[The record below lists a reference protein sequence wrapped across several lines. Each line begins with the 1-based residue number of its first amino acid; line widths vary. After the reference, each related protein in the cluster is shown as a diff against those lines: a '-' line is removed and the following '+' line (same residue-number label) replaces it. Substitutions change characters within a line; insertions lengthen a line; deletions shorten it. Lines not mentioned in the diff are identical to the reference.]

1 MKTRHFAAPASRR
14 DFLQTSALATGS
26 LLFTRAAS
34 RAADAAKPANGRLQI
49 ALIGVGGRGQAALT
63 ALQGE
68 HIVAF
73 CDVDHVR
80 GREQVAANRVA
91 SGALARFPDA
101 RWFHDYREMFAQM
114 SDQIDAVVVSV
125 PDFMHYAI
133 GMAVLRQRKHLYMEK
148 PLCRCI
154 TEVRAL
160 RAAAA
165 EAGVVTQMGN
175 QGRAAEGIRLAR
187 EWVQAGLLGRVHTV
201 HAWNYTVGGSYSLG
215 LGPNP
220 DATDETPP
228 PSLRY
233 DLWQGVAPE
242 RPYRKIRSHSS
253 WRGYSDYGTGCLG
266 DWACHQLDA
275 AVYALDLGAPLSVEP
290 ATTPLPPGTF
300 PTTNTLHY
308 AFAARGEQPPV
319 SVRWFDG
326 GILPPLPVEGF
337 TFNNAGGSIFYG
349 DKGIM
354 AVGSH
359 SSSARLL
366 PDARM
371 AELRSSLPPKT
382 IPRLIGGPHVEWVNA
397 IRAGARCG
405 SDFQRAAPL
414 AEIALLGVAAI
425 RAQTRLEWDAT
436 AGRVTNAPAAQRF
449 IGPGYD
455 YRPGWGV

>member
-1 MKTRHFAAPASRR
+1 MKTRHFATPASRR
-14 DFLQTSALATGS
+14 EFLHTSALATGS
-26 LLFTRAAS
+26 LLFTRTAS
-34 RAADAAKPANGRLQI
+34 RAADAAKPANSRLQI

-68 HIVAF
+68 QIVAF

-80 GREQVAANRVA
+80 GRMQVAANRVA

-275 AVYALDLGAPLSVEP
+275 AVYALDLDSAPARHVSHHQHPPLRFRRARRA
-290 ATTPLPPGTF
+290 ATRFGPLVRRRDFTS
-300 PTTNTLHY
+300 
-308 AFAARGEQPPV
+308 AARRGFHVQQR
-319 SVRWFDG
+319 RWEYF
-326 GILPPLPVEGF
+326 
-337 TFNNAGGSIFYG
+337 
-349 DKGIM
+349 
-354 AVGSH
+354 
-359 SSSARLL
+359 
-366 PDARM
+366 
-371 AELRSSLPPKT
+371 LR
-382 IPRLIGGPHVEWVNA
+382 R
-397 IRAGARCG
+397 
-405 SDFQRAAPL
+405 
-414 AEIALLGVAAI
+414 
-425 RAQTRLEWDAT
+425 
-436 AGRVTNAPAAQRF
+436 
-449 IGPGYD
+449 
-455 YRPGWGV
+455 

>member
-1 MKTRHFAAPASRR
+1 MKTRLLAAPASRR
-14 DFLQTSALATGS
+14 AFLQSSALAAGS
-26 LLFTRAAS
+26 LLFTRATA
-34 RAADAAKPANGRLQI
+34 RAADLAKPANGRLQL
-49 ALIGVGGRGQAALT
+49 ALIGVGGRGKAALT

-68 HIVAF
+68 QIVAF

-80 GREQVAANRVA
+80 GREQVAADRIS
-91 SGALARFPDA
+91 SGALARFPEA
-101 RWFHDYREMFAQM
+101 RWFHDYRVMFEQM
-114 SDQIDAVVVSV
+114 ADQIDAAVVSV

-133 GMAVLRQRKHLYMEK
+133 GLTALRYGKHLYMEK

-165 EAGVVTQMGN
+165 SAGVVTQMGN

-187 EWVQAGLLGRVHTV
+187 EWVQAGLIGRVHTV
-201 HAWNYTVGGSYSLG
+201 HAWNNTVSSSYSLG

-242 RPYRKIRSHSS
+242 RPYRKVRSHGS
-253 WRGYSDYGTGCLG
+253 WRGYVDYGTGRLG

-290 ATTPLPPGTF
+290 ATTELPPGTF
-300 PTTNTLHY
+300 PASATLEY
-308 AFAARGEQPPV
+308 AFAARGKNPPV
-319 SVRWFDG
+319 RVRWFDG
-326 GILPPLPVEGF
+326 GILPPQPVPGF
-337 TFNNAGGSIFYG
+337 KFNVAGGSIFYG
-349 DKGIM
+349 DKGVM
-354 AVGSH
+354 AVGPH
-359 SSSARLL
+359 SSTARLL

-371 AELRSSLPPKT
+371 AELRGSLPPKS
-382 IPRLIGGPHVEWVNA
+382 IPRIVGGPHVEWVNA

-405 SDFQRAAPL
+405 SDFQNAAPL

-425 RAQTRLEWDAT
+425 RAQARLDWDAT
-436 AGRVTNAPAAQRF
+436 AGRVTNSPAAQRF

-455 YRPGWGV
+455 YRPGWGA

>member
-1 MKTRHFAAPASRR
+1 MLFEIVDLRGGAA
-14 DFLQTSALATGS
+14 FG
-26 LLFTRAAS
+26 AA
-34 RAADAAKPANGRLQI
+34 
-49 ALIGVGGRGQAALT
+49 GG
-63 ALQGE
+63 
-68 HIVAF
+68 
-73 CDVDHVR
+73 
-80 GREQVAANRVA
+80 EQEQ
-91 SGALARFPDA
+91 D
-101 RWFHDYREMFAQM
+101 
-114 SDQIDAVVVSV
+114 
-125 PDFMHYAI
+125 
-133 GMAVLRQRKHLYMEK
+133 
-148 PLCRCI
+148 C
-154 TEVRAL
+154 
-160 RAAAA
+160 
-165 EAGVVTQMGN
+165 
-175 QGRAAEGIRLAR
+175 
-187 EWVQAGLLGRVHTV
+187 
-201 HAWNYTVGGSYSLG
+201 
-215 LGPNP
+215 
-220 DATDETPP
+220 
-228 PSLRY
+228 
-233 DLWQGVAPE
+233 
-242 RPYRKIRSHSS
+242 
-253 WRGYSDYGTGCLG
+253 
-266 DWACHQLDA
+266 
-275 AVYALDLGAPLSVEP
+275 
-290 ATTPLPPGTF
+290 
-300 PTTNTLHY
+300 

>member
-1 MKTRHFAAPASRR
+1 MSSRPFAASTTRR
-14 DFLQTSALATGS
+14 TFLQSSALAAGS
-26 LLFTRAAS
+26 LLFTSATAS
-34 RAADAAKPANGRLQI
+34 AADLAKPANSRLQL
-49 ALIGVGGRGQAALT
+49 ALIGVGGRGKAALT

-68 HIVAF
+68 QIVAF

-80 GREQVAANRVA
+80 GREDVAADRIS
-91 SGALARFPDA
+91 SGALARFPEA
-101 RWFHDYREMFAQM
+101 RWFHDYRVMFEQM

-133 GMAVLRQRKHLYMEK
+133 GLTALRYGKHLYMEK

-165 EAGVVTQMGN
+165 SAGVVTQMGN

-201 HAWNYTVGGSYSLG
+201 HAWNNTVSSSYSLG

-242 RPYRKIRSHSS
+242 RPYRKVRSHGS
-253 WRGYSDYGTGCLG
+253 WRGYVDYGTGRLG

-290 ATTPLPPGTF
+290 ATTELPPGTF
-300 PTTNTLHY
+300 PASATLEY
-308 AFAARGEQPPV
+308 AFAARGDHPPV
-319 SVRWFDG
+319 RVRWFDG
-326 GILPPLPVEGF
+326 GILPPQPVPGF
-337 TFNNAGGSIFYG
+337 KFNVSGGSIFYG

-359 SSSARLL
+359 SSTARLL

-371 AELRSSLPPKT
+371 AELRGSLPPKT
-382 IPRLIGGPHVEWVNA
+382 IPRIVGGPHVEWVNA

-405 SDFQRAAPL
+405 SDFQNAAPL

-436 AGRVTNAPAAQRF
+436 AGRVTNSPTAQRF

-455 YRPGWGV
+455 YRPGWGA

>member
-1 MKTRHFAAPASRR
+1 MPCRPFAATSSRR
-14 DFLQTSALATGS
+14 AFLQTTALAAGS
-26 LLFTRAAS
+26 FALTRATS
-34 RAADAAKPANGRLQI
+34 RAAAKSTPANGRLQL
-49 ALIGVGGRGQAALT
+49 ALIGVGGRGKAALT

-68 HIVAF
+68 QIVAF

-80 GREQVAANRVA
+80 GREQVAADRVS
-91 SGALARFPDA
+91 SGALARFPQA
-101 RWFHDYREMFAQM
+101 RWFHDYRVMLEQM

-133 GMAVLRQRKHLYMEK
+133 GLAVLRHKKHLYMEK

-165 EAGVVTQMGN
+165 SAGVVTQMGN

-201 HAWNYTVGGSYSLG
+201 HAWNNTGSASYSLA
-215 LGPNP
+215 LGPDL
-220 DATDETPP
+220 DAAGETPP

-242 RPYRKIRSHSS
+242 RPYRKIRSHGS
-253 WRGYSDYGTGCLG
+253 WRGFVDYGTGRLG

-290 ATTPLPPGTF
+290 ATTELPPGTF
-300 PTTNTLHY
+300 PATCHLDY
-308 AFAARGEQPPV
+308 AFPARGAQPPV
-319 SVRWFDG
+319 KVRWFDG
-326 GILPPLPVEGF
+326 GLLPPQPVDGF
-337 TFNNAGGSIFYG
+337 KFNANGGSIFYG

-359 SSSARLL
+359 SSTARLL

-371 AELRSSLPPKT
+371 TELRGSLPPKT
-382 IPRLIGGPHVEWVNA
+382 IPRVIGGPHVEWVNA

-405 SDFQRAAPL
+405 SDFSRAAPL
-414 AEIALLGVAAI
+414 AEIALLGVAAL
-425 RAQTRLEWDAT
+425 RAQTRLEWDAP
-436 AGRVTNAPAAQRF
+436 AARVTNSTTAQRF

>member
-1 MKTRHFAAPASRR
+1 MPLSNAPATSRR
-14 DFLQTSALATGS
+14 AFLQSSALAAGS
-26 LLFTRAAS
+26 LLFTRTAS
-34 RAADAAKPANGRLQI
+34 RAADKPSPANGRLQL
-49 ALIGVGGRGQAALT
+49 ALIGVGGRGKAALT

-68 HIVAF
+68 QIVAF

-80 GREQVAANRVA
+80 GREQVAADRVS
-91 SGALARFPDA
+91 SGALARFPQA
-101 RWFHDYREMFAQM
+101 RWFHDYRVMFEQM

-133 GMAVLRQRKHLYMEK
+133 GLTALRYGKHLYMEK

-160 RAAAA
+160 RTAAAS
-165 EAGVVTQMGN
+165 AGVVTQMGN

-201 HAWNYTVGGSYSLG
+201 HAWNNTGGSSYSLA

-242 RPYRKIRSHSS
+242 RPYRKIRSHGS
-253 WRGYSDYGTGCLG
+253 WRGYADYGTGRLG

-290 ATTPLPPGTF
+290 ATTELPPGTF
-300 PTTNTLHY
+300 PASVTLDY
-308 AFAARGEQPPV
+308 AFAARGNHPPV
-319 SVRWFDG
+319 RVRWFDG
-326 GILPPLPVEGF
+326 GILAPQPVPGF
-337 TFNNAGGSIFYG
+337 KFNTNGGSIFYG

-359 SSSARLL
+359 SSTARLL

-371 AELRSSLPPKT
+371 AELRGSLPPKT
-382 IPRLIGGPHVEWVNA
+382 IPRIVGGPHVEWVNA

-405 SDFQRAAPL
+405 SDFQNAAPL
-414 AEIALLGVAAI
+414 AEITLLGVAAV
-425 RAQTRLEWDAT
+425 RAQSRLDWDAT
-436 AGRVTNAPAAQRF
+436 AGRVTNSPAAQRF

-455 YRPGWGV
+455 YRPGWGA

>member
-1 MKTRHFAAPASRR
+1 MKTRPFAAPASRR
-14 DFLQTSALATGS
+14 EFLQTTALAAGS
-26 LLFTRAAS
+26 LLFTRATA
-34 RAADAAKPANGRLQI
+34 RAAGASKSANSRLQI
-49 ALIGVGGRGQAALT
+49 ALIGVGGRGKAALT

-68 HIVAF
+68 QIIAF

-80 GREQVAANRVA
+80 GREEVAAAKVT

-101 RWFHDYREMFAQM
+101 RWFHDYRVMFEQM
-114 SDQIDAVVVSV
+114 ADQIDAVVVSV

-133 GMAVLRQRKHLYMEK
+133 GLAALRQRKHLYMEK

-165 EAGVVTQMGN
+165 SAGVVTQMGN

-201 HAWNYTVGGSYSLG
+201 HAWNNTASSSYSLA
-215 LGPNP
+215 LGPHP

-233 DLWQGVAPE
+233 DLWQGVAPA
-242 RPYRKIRSHSS
+242 RPYRQIRSHAS
-253 WRGYSDYGTGCLG
+253 WRGYADYGTGRLG

-290 ATTPLPPGTF
+290 ATTALPTGTF
-300 PTTNTLHY
+300 PASCSLHY
-308 AFAARGEQPPV
+308 TFAARGAQPPV
-319 SVRWFDG
+319 AVRWFDG
-326 GILPPLPVEGF
+326 GILPPQPVPGF
-337 TFNNAGGSIFYG
+337 KFNDAGGSIFYG
-349 DKGIM
+349 DQGIM

-371 AELRSSLPPKT
+371 AELRGSLPPKSL
-382 IPRLIGGPHVEWVNA
+382 PRLVGGPHVEWVNA

-405 SDFQRAAPL
+405 SDFVHAAPL

-425 RAQTRLEWDAT
+425 RAQTRLDWDAA
-436 AGRVTNAPAAQRF
+436 AGRVTNSAAAQRF

>member
-1 MKTRHFAAPASRR
+1 MIVCPRALDFHASRRLARRPAVAPPPAPVVMKLRPLAAPASRR
-14 DFLQTSALATGS
+14 EFLQTSALATGS
-26 LLFTRAAS
+26 LLFTRPTS
-34 RAADAAKPANGRLQI
+34 RAATTPANSRLQI

-68 HIVAF
+68 QIVAF

-215 LGPNP
+215 LGPHP

-275 AVYALDLGAPLSVEP
+275 AVYALDLGAPLSVP
-290 ATTPLPPGTF
+290 RPRQAC
-300 PTTNTLHY
+300 
-308 AFAARGEQPPV
+308 R
-319 SVRWFDG
+319 
-326 GILPPLPVEGF
+326 
-337 TFNNAGGSIFYG
+337 
-349 DKGIM
+349 
-354 AVGSH
+354 
-359 SSSARLL
+359 
-366 PDARM
+366 
-371 AELRSSLPPKT
+371 RS
-382 IPRLIGGPHVEWVNA
+382 PH
-397 IRAGARCG
+397 R
-405 SDFQRAAPL
+405 
-414 AEIALLGVAAI
+414 
-425 RAQTRLEWDAT
+425 TR
-436 AGRVTNAPAAQRF
+436 
-449 IGPGYD
+449 
-455 YRPGWGV
+455 